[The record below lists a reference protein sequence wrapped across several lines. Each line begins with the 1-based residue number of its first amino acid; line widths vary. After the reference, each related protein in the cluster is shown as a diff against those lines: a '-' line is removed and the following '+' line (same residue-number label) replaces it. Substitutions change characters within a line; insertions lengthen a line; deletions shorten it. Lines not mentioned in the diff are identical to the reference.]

1 MLRLLRDVVARCVQD
16 YLDPPIDI
24 ETEEVLP
31 QKKPTVDIGEL
42 RGQQDAKIGMLIAAY
57 GQHDVLLI
65 GPPGEGKTFL
75 AETVPGFLP
84 LLTDQEI
91 QDRYACLRDTS
102 YHRPFVMAGPTTSET
117 DLLGG
122 GTKYPRP
129 GIVTQA
135 HGGILFL
142 DELPHFKKE
151 VIDGLRTVMESG
163 VATINRGGIEAR
175 FPAQFMLIAA
185 MNPCYCG
192 YSGYAECSCSEAA
205 LKRYR
210 KCISGPILDRIDMIL
225 SMSTTTQEEY
235 FAPPELGQSSNF
247 LERVEDAI
255 AFRELSRNQYFP
267 NSNIPGY
274 DVPNESSSL
283 LKWGKSGLEEFK
295 RVIDE
300 PKFSGRKRV
309 RLARVARSYADLCD
323 SEFIEKEHIRIV
335 LRFTSTD
342 VLER

>member
-1 MLRLLRDVVARCVQD
+1 MLKLLRDVVARCVQD
-16 YLDPPIDI
+16 YLDPPMEIV
-24 ETEEVLP
+24 TEPIVP
-31 QKKPTVDIGEL
+31 QKRPVTDIGHL
-42 RGQQDAKIGMLIAAY
+42 KGQEDAKIGMLIAAY

-84 LLTDQEI
+84 PLTQQEI
-91 QDRYACLRDTS
+91 QERYACLRDDS
-102 YHRPFVMAGPTTSET
+102 VLRPFVMAGATLSET

-122 GTKYPRP
+122 GRTCPRP
-129 GIVTQA
+129 GLVTRA

-142 DELPHFKKE
+142 DEFPHFKKE
-151 VIDGLRTVMESG
+151 VVEGLRTVMESG
-163 VATINRGGIEAR
+163 VSTINRAGIEAN

-185 MNPCYCG
+185 MNPCPCG
-192 YSGYAECSCSEAA
+192 YSGYADCSCSEAV
-205 LKRYR
+205 LKRYQ

-225 SMSTTTQEEY
+225 SMSTTTQEQY
-235 FAPPELGQSSNF
+235 FAPPELGQSDNF
-247 LERVEDAI
+247 LERVTDAI

-300 PKFSGRKRV
+300 PKFSGRKKT
-309 RLARVARSYADLCD
+309 RLAKVARSYADLCD
-323 SEFIEKEHIRIV
+323 SELILGEHIRTV
-335 LRFTSTD
+335 LQFTSSD
-342 VLER
+342 ALER